1 MNTWSWNYYELLRVN
16 MTKSVIFFQNSFIPS
31 PSPIPNLFFSHI
43 TQSQTV
49 THLDGLA
56 RHAQGWL
63 SQDIYGKYIS
73 SDEIFI

>member
-1 MNTWSWNYYELLRVN
+1 MAPQKMNTWSWNYYELLRVN
-16 MTKSVIFFQNSFIPS
+16 MTKTVISFKTHS
-31 PSPIPNLFFSHI
+31 FRVLALPNLFFSHI

-63 SQDIYGKYIS
+63 SQDIYGKH
-73 SDEIFI
+73 

>member
-1 MNTWSWNYYELLRVN
+1 MAPKKMNTWSWNYYELLRVN
-16 MTKSVIFFQNSFIPS
+16 MTKTVISFKTHS
-31 PSPIPNLFFSHI
+31 FRVLALPIFFFSHI

-63 SQDIYGKYIS
+63 SQDIYGKH
-73 SDEIFI
+73 